1 MWTHQRTWFSKLSK
15 MLKKDIHK
23 SPLKFSN
30 TSNTT
35 APGLGMTRLGC
46 NWKSQQKAKK
56 NKRIIAERTGLEQP
70 GGVAMKNG
78 MRCQIND
85 WQPGFFRTGK
95 GIPKTKPARLPFAY
109 RCTSFYSIFGGQPKI
124 LEPKTPRSPTSGMKS
139 NSSTGWTYLQY
150 GHLLVENIAILLDI
164 IYFQRLLNKS
174 STLLLLS
181 SNTIRPGN
189 TWNGIANHVHCDTM
203 SSTFQRNGWHFT
215 INLLHRLY
223 IKRLSCDAEIC
234 AISPCQNPSRF
245 VSR

>member
-1 MWTHQRTWFSKLSK
+1 MWACMKCGPTNELGSVSFPKCW
-15 MLKKDIHK
+15 KKISTK

-85 WQPGFFRTGK
+85 WQQGFFRTGR
-95 GIPKTKPARLPFAY
+95 GIPKTKPARLPFTY

-124 LEPKTPRSPTSGMKS
+124 LEPKTPRSPTSGRKS
-139 NSSTGWTYLQY
+139 N
-150 GHLLVENIAILLDI
+150 ILLGDHT
-164 IYFQRLLNKS
+164 YS
-174 STLLLLS
+174 MGT
-181 SNTIRPGN
+181 
-189 TWNGIANHVHCDTM
+189 
-203 SSTFQRNGWHFT
+203 
-215 INLLHRLY
+215 
-223 IKRLSCDAEIC
+223 
-234 AISPCQNPSRF
+234 
-245 VSR
+245 